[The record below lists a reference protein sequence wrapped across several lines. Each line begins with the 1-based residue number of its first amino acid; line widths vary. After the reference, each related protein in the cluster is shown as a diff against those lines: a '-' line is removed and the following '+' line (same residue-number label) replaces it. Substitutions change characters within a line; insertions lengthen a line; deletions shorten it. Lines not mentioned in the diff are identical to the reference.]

1 VIAERLAVG
10 LITLRNQEDLKAVRS
25 EATEDKDHGL
35 RQVRCK
41 LKGKKDLKRFGTKR
55 QKRSLAGVGG
65 YSYNLY
71 MRASRVAG
79 LLFLSTAALAQHQ
92 QSVEITSEPSHHLV
106 FQNEYVRVFDVTVGP
121 HATTLVH
128 KHNHDYLFVTLG
140 DSDVV
145 SVRPGEKPVALK
157 LKDGEVRFTPGNF
170 AHAAINQADRPFH
183 NITIEL
189 LKPSTNVK
197 TCTGS
202 CDGST
207 CVGSIPGNTG
217 DRSSLPACPTIA
229 HLITA
234 DQWTVSLTSLPP
246 SAILNKPSSNPTLL
260 VAVSKLELA
269 RQSDDAVGP
278 FKRDSG
284 GFDWIPAGR
293 RESMHNG
300 SSETVQFVT
309 LEFKPEQQKP

>member
-1 VIAERLAVG
+1 MWRRAAP
-10 LITLRNQEDLKAVRS
+10 Q
-25 EATEDKDHGL
+25 
-35 RQVRCK
+35 QVQCK
-41 LKGKKDLKRFGTKR
+41 LKGDKNFRRFGAKR
-55 QKRSLAGVGG
+55 HKQSLAGK
-65 YSYNLY
+65 SRCFYNLY
-71 MRASRVAG
+71 MRTSRAAG
-79 LLFLSTAALAQHQ
+79 LLFLATAALAQHQ
-92 QSVEITSEPSHHLV
+92 QSVEITAEPSHHQV

-128 KHNHDYLFVTLG
+128 RHNHDYLFVTLG

-170 AHAAINQADRPFH
+170 AHAAVNQSERPFH

-197 TCTGS
+197 TCTDS
-202 CDGST
+202 CDAST
-207 CVGSIPGNTG
+207 CLGSIPGNTG
-217 DRSSLPACPTIA
+217 DRSSLPACPTIT
-229 HLITA
+229 HLISA
-234 DQWTVSLTSLPP
+234 DQWTVSVVSLPP
-246 SAILNKPSSNPTLL
+246 SAILNKASSGPTLL
-260 VAVSKLELA
+260 VAVSKLELD
-269 RQSDDAVGP
+269 RQSDDVVGP

-300 SSETVQFVT
+300 SSEAAQFVI
-309 LEFKPEQQKP
+309 LEFRQEQQKP

>member
-1 VIAERLAVG
+1 
-10 LITLRNQEDLKAVRS
+10 
-25 EATEDKDHGL
+25 
-35 RQVRCK
+35 
-41 LKGKKDLKRFGTKR
+41 
-55 QKRSLAGVGG
+55 
-65 YSYNLY
+65 
-71 MRASRVAG
+71 MRKSRVAG
-79 LLFLSTAALAQHQ
+79 LLFLATASMAQHQ

-106 FQNEYVRVFDVTVGP
+106 FQNEYVRVFDVTVAP
-121 HATTLVH
+121 RATTLVH

-170 AHAAINQADRPFH
+170 AHAAVNQADRPFH

-202 CDGST
+202 CEAST
-207 CVGSIPGNTG
+207 CLGSIPGNTG
-217 DRSSLPACPTIA
+217 DRSSLPACPTVT
-229 HLITA
+229 HLISA
-234 DQWTVSLTSLPP
+234 DQWTVSLVGLPP
-246 SAILNKPSSNPTLL
+246 SAILNRPSSGPTLI
-260 VAVSKLELA
+260 VAVSKLELG

-284 GFDWIPAGR
+284 GFDWITAGR
-293 RESMHNG
+293 REGMHNG
-300 SSETVQFVT
+300 TSEAAQFVT